1 MALWRKALFPIQ
13 ILFRTAVLLRKTIYK
28 SSLYKRY
35 SASVPVLV
43 VGNLA
48 SGGTG
53 KTPMV
58 DYILTHFS
66 KQYVLGMLSRGY
78 GRQTKGY
85 RHVSKHSRANEVGD
99 EPLMLAQ
106 KHANVVVSV
115 CERRPEGLQKMQSD
129 FPNIQAFVLDDA
141 LQHLPL
147 LPSFRIV
154 LTTFQ
159 KPWFS
164 DAVLPV
170 GDLREPATASR
181 DADVVVV
188 TKCPSDLDPAT
199 KEAFHTKLGI
209 HSKQQLYFTTLEYD
223 THVRGA
229 ADRPLA
235 EFIQT
240 PFVLLTGIAN
250 PATLVDFL
258 EDKSATF
265 THKSF
270 ADHHRFSKTEIDAL
284 RALNQPILTTEK
296 DAVRLA
302 PYELINLYT
311 LGVRVR
317 FLEDE
322 VKFIEIIETGL
333 QTVPVK

>member
-1 MALWRKALFPIQ
+1 MVIWRKALFPLQ
-13 ILFRTAVLLRKTIYK
+13 IVFGCAVFIRK
-28 SSLYKRY
+28 SLYKSGLFSRY
-35 SASVPVLV
+35 KAPVPVIV
-43 VGNLA
+43 VGNIA
-48 SGGTG
+48 TGGTG

-58 DYILTHFS
+58 DYLLSKFS
-66 KQYVLGMLSRGY
+66 EDFNLGMLSRGY
-78 GRQTKGY
+78 GRKSKGY
-85 RHVSKHSRANEVGD
+85 LEVTSNATADRVGD
-99 EPLMLAQ
+99 EPLLLAK
-106 KHANVVVSV
+106 KHPDVQVSV
-115 CERRPEGLQKMQSD
+115 CEKRPEGIKRMLHD
-129 FPNIQAFVLDDA
+129 FPKLDAFVLDDA
-141 LQHLPL
+141 LQHLPVH
-147 LPSFRIV
+147 PSFKIV

-159 KPWFS
+159 NPWFS
-164 DAVLPV
+164 DALLPV
-170 GDLREPATASR
+170 GNLRESATVSR

-258 EDKSATF
+258 EAKSATF

-302 PYELINLYT
+302 PFGLKNLYS
-311 LGVRVR
+311 LGIRTR
-317 FLEDE
+317 FLADE
-322 VKFIEIIETGL
+322 KQFLEAVRAALT
-333 QTVPVK
+333 T

>member
-1 MALWRKALFPIQ
+1 MVIWRKALFPLQ
-13 ILFRTAVLLRKTIYK
+13 IVFGCAVFIRK
-28 SSLYKRY
+28 SLYKSGLFSRY
-35 SASVPVLV
+35 KAPVPVIA
-43 VGNLA
+43 VGNIA
-48 SGGTG
+48 TGGTG

-58 DYILTHFS
+58 DYLLSKFS
-66 KQYVLGMLSRGY
+66 EDFNLGMLSRGY
-78 GRQTKGY
+78 GRKSKGY
-85 RHVSKHSRANEVGD
+85 LEVTSNATADRVGD
-99 EPLMLAQ
+99 EPLLLAK
-106 KHANVVVSV
+106 KHPDVQVSV
-115 CERRPEGLQKMQSD
+115 CEKRPEGIKRMLHD
-129 FPNIQAFVLDDA
+129 FPKLDAFVLDDA
-141 LQHLPL
+141 LQHLPVH
-147 LPSFRIV
+147 PSFKIV

-159 KPWFS
+159 NPWFS
-164 DAVLPV
+164 DALLPV
-170 GDLREPATASR
+170 GNLRESATVSR

-188 TKCPSDLDPAT
+188 TKCPSNLNPAT
-199 KEAFHTKLGI
+199 MDAFRNKLGI

-302 PYELINLYT
+302 PFGLKNLYS
-311 LGVRVR
+311 LGIRTR
-317 FLEDE
+317 FLADE
-322 VKFIEIIETGL
+322 KQFLEAVRAALT
-333 QTVPVK
+333 T